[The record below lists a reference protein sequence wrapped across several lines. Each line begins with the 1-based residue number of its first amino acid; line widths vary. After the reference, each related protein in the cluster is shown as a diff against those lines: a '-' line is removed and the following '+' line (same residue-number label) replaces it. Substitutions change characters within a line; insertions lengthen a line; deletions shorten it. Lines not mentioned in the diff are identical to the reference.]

1 MKSPVMPAIEELLHA
16 AFDAAPMPA
25 VLADGPDHLLLA
37 ANNAAQ
43 ADFGSVALRRP
54 VGEALP
60 ELAATGLPAALD
72 QAYDTGRP
80 VLLRDRLVRR
90 HGGDRY
96 YTLVCVPAGGGVAVF
111 CRDETERVRREQAL
125 LEEETRNRNLAV
137 MLQRSLLPQRIVQPD
152 EIRLAAC
159 YLPALVRYEDSSLDD
174 EPVLEVGG
182 DWYDAIP
189 LGAGRTALV
198 VGGVTPEAGG
208 VGVRA
213 AAVMGRLR
221 AAVRAYA
228 SQNLPPGEVMYHLD
242 RHALDFDGERTGSPV
257 ATLVYAVHDA
267 DSGSLTYA
275 NAGHLPPLL
284 RLPDGYVAV
293 LDGASGPSLGSGDWT
308 WQEAAVAVP
317 PGSYLAFYT
326 QGLLERGTGDLR
338 RVFARAP
345 EEEPPRPGAGPV
357 DLVRDHILASI
368 DPLSVSS
375 GGLDPTGAVRTDDV
389 ALLVAHVPAWTGAHA
404 ALFRSASVELV
415 GGPEIAAHARS
426 YTAGVLTTWGVADD
440 LTDTAV
446 LAVSELVAN
455 AVTHGTAP
463 VVLRLRRT
471 DRRLII
477 DVADQSDHLPRRR
490 LARETDE
497 DGRGIS
503 IIAAVAAAWG
513 ARPLPEGKSVWCEF
527 EF

>member
-1 MKSPVMPAIEELLHA
+1 MKSPVMPAIEGLLHA
-16 AFDAAPMPA
+16 AFDAAPLPA
-25 VLADGPDHLLLA
+25 LLADGPEHLVVA
-37 ANNAAQ
+37 ANDACVAE
-43 ADFGSVALRRP
+43 FGTVALRLP
-54 VGEALP
+54 IGQALP
-60 ELAATGLPAALD
+60 ELAGTGLPAALD
-72 QAYDTGRP
+72 QVYDTGRS
-80 VLLRDRLVRR
+80 VLLEERLVRR
-90 HGGDRY
+90 RGADRY
-96 YTLVCVPAGGGVAVF
+96 FSIMCVPASGGVAVF
-111 CRDETERVRREQAL
+111 CRDETERVRRDEAL
-125 LEEETRNRNLAV
+125 AEEEARNRNMAV
-137 MLQRSLLPQRIVQPD
+137 ALQRSLLPQRIVQPD

-159 YLPALVRYEDSSLDD
+159 YLPALVRYGDGGLDD

-228 SQNLPPGEVMYHLD
+228 SQHLPPGEVMYHLD
-242 RHALDFDGERTGSPV
+242 RHALEFDGERTNAAV

-267 DSGSLTYA
+267 DSGALTYA

-284 RLPDGYVAV
+284 RLPDGCVV
-293 LDGASGPSLGSGDWT
+293 TLEGASGPALGTGDWT
-308 WQEAAVAVP
+308 WQEAAIAVP

-345 EEEPPRPGAGPV
+345 EDEPLRPGAGPV

-375 GGLDPTGAVRTDDV
+375 GNLDPTGAVRTDDV
-389 ALLVAHVPAWTGAHA
+389 ALLVAHAPVWTGGRA

-426 YTAGVLTTWGVADD
+426 YTAGVLTTWGLAED

-463 VVLRLRRT
+463 VMLRLRRT